1 MSVVLVGKIVE
12 IVEYP
17 FGKGALTSDGI
28 QHSAEV
34 TSDKGTYIT
43 VESITIDEIGVTG
56 GPGGRGTIIEV
67 ELGITWSQKCDGA
80 TDKAIGLIQA
90 QDKDSGTWVD
100 LMTAVTNTTAGTAY
114 EEKTYSGRFKPATTF
129 TKVPFEVR
137 VQVKSNGTTNNAVGK
152 VKNASYVRVIYKI
165 A

>member
-1 MSVVLVGKIVE
+1 MSRVIVPKIIE

-28 QHSAEV
+28 QWSAEV
-34 TSDKGTYIT
+34 TSSGQTYTT

-56 GPGGRGTIIEV
+56 GPGGEGTITEV
-67 ELGITWSQKCDGA
+67 ELGITWSQKADGA

-90 QDKDSGTWVD
+90 RNKGNATWVD
-100 LMTAVTNTTAGTAY
+100 LMTAVTNTTAGTTY

-129 TKVPFEVR
+129 TKVPFDVR
-137 VQVKSNGTTNNAVGK
+137 VQVKSNGATNNAVGK
-152 VKNASYVRVIYKI
+152 VKNSSYVRVIYKI